1 MLYYENYDTTRI
13 TWSIGVSPA
22 NERVIRHS
30 TAANT
35 LTWACYL
42 LATHQDVQ
50 NALREEV
57 RAAIPSLEDDT
68 TTAQLD
74 ALPLLHGVINEA
86 LRLFP
91 VTPVLFRESIR
102 PTVIQDQHIPTGT
115 QVILC
120 PWAINRSTEL
130 WGGNAGAF
138 APERW
143 IDRRGECGGPKPNN
157 HGGASSNYAMLTFL
171 QGPHRCIGE
180 SFSRSKLRCLVA
192 ALVGSFRLEM
202 VDPQAEVPPTGIIGM
217 HAQNGMHLRMT
228 VWEGWAA

>member
-1 MLYYENYDTTRI
+1 M
-13 TWSIGVSPA
+13 
-22 NERVIRHS
+22 IRHS

-35 LTWACYL
+35 LSWASYL

-50 NALREEV
+50 DALRDEI
-57 RAAIPSLEDDT
+57 RAAIPSLDSDT
-68 TTAQLD
+68 TATQLE

-91 VTPVLFRESIR
+91 VTPVLFRESIQ
-102 PTVIQDQHIPTGT
+102 PTSIQGQYIPKGT

-130 WGGNAGAF
+130 WGRRAGVF
-138 APERW
+138 SPERW
-143 IDRRGECGGPKPNN
+143 IDRRGKGEDPKPNN

-192 ALVGSFRLEM
+192 GLVGSFRLEM
-202 VDPQAEVPPTGIIGM
+202 VDPEAAVVPKGVIGL
-217 HAQNGMHLRMT
+217 APRNGMDLRMT
-228 VWEGWAA
+228 VLGDWSG